1 MKISNTI
8 PSSFSVANFSSEKSA
23 DKSANKCFYVPPCVS
38 VSTYFHLIPWDFSED
53 QIARSLSL
61 DAFNHLQNCLCMR
74 FDGGHGD
81 ETPDTAGMS
90 DSEKATVMYLF
101 NRVAPKIDAIVE
113 RKKAKA
119 DKCREAGRKGGRPK
133 KGGVSID
140 CEEKKGSPF
149 SDVVSCSKQEENDA
163 ISNLPGE
170 KNHYK
175 EIRGRKVHRNS
186 SSTGEKGYKGEK
198 GLDPL
203 PPFIPPK
210 ELLDLSG
217 ETDSDSVFEIRCQL
231 AEKRPDLTPRRHWQ
245 KYRPRFVTE
254 MGVTWEVRRNVTPVE
269 ALMAIPC
276 PVDFNI
282 WFPIVI
288 SAKRAGVP
296 NSVLHEWSRKGC
308 SDNDYD
314 FDLNEYFFNYAARP
328 RQGGI
333 TEKLLFKVYNYGL
346 DCVGRYSKAINAEMA
361 HLMAS
366 DGKTSDTHA
375 DTGEAGKNAVVKP
388 VERNLAIEEPL
399 PEPEFVI
406 AKPQAEANVEPP
418 KPEVELVPQTTPA
431 NGEPT
436 EDEKRQVLE
445 DYMIG
450 ERGLDLETI
459 SYFGDEAKW
468 DAYRKSWYIAIK
480 EDGYETKRYLDVP
493 PDSKV
498 KGRPRYMVSKNA
510 GLKNHRSEHLFEKD
524 NEVVFLVEG
533 QFDARALYSA
543 GHYLAVGVKNLDQ
556 LEADLKNPRLTA
568 MHFVIV
574 SDRDETGLSNAKKWS
589 DVLTENGVTP
599 HVCRLPKG
607 CRDVADM
614 LKAQGREAV
623 RRLVED
629 FMVEEGI
636 TAPVS
641 AESADCPF

>member
-1 MKISNTI
+1 MTGLKVVQVN
-8 PSSFSVANFSSEKSA
+8 
-23 DKSANKCFYVPPCVS
+23 
-38 VSTYFHLIPWDFSED
+38 
-53 QIARSLSL
+53 IAVNSIVF
-61 DAFNHLQNCLCMR
+61 AK
-74 FDGGHGD
+74 
-81 ETPDTAGMS
+81 ETP
-90 DSEKATVMYLF
+90 
-101 NRVAPKIDAIVE
+101 
-113 RKKAKA
+113 
-119 DKCREAGRKGGRPK
+119 
-133 KGGVSID
+133 
-140 CEEKKGSPF
+140 
-149 SDVVSCSKQEENDA
+149 
-163 ISNLPGE
+163 
-170 KNHYK
+170 
-175 EIRGRKVHRNS
+175 
-186 SSTGEKGYKGEK
+186 
-198 GLDPL
+198 
-203 PPFIPPK
+203 
-210 ELLDLSG
+210 
-217 ETDSDSVFEIRCQL
+217 
-231 AEKRPDLTPRRHWQ
+231 
-245 KYRPRFVTE
+245 
-254 MGVTWEVRRNVTPVE
+254 
-269 ALMAIPC
+269 
-276 PVDFNI
+276 
-282 WFPIVI
+282 
-288 SAKRAGVP
+288 
-296 NSVLHEWSRKGC
+296 
-308 SDNDYD
+308 
-314 FDLNEYFFNYAARP
+314 
-328 RQGGI
+328 
-333 TEKLLFKVYNYGL
+333 
-346 DCVGRYSKAINAEMA
+346 
-361 HLMAS
+361 
-366 DGKTSDTHA
+366 
-375 DTGEAGKNAVVKP
+375 
-388 VERNLAIEEPL
+388 
-399 PEPEFVI
+399 
-406 AKPQAEANVEPP
+406 VEPP

>member
-1 MKISNTI
+1 MLKTSNTI
-8 PSSFSVANFSSEKSA
+8 SQSFSVANFSSEKSA
-23 DKSANKCFYVPPCVS
+23 DKSANKCFYVSPCVS

-53 QIARSLSL
+53 QLARSLSL
-61 DAFNHLQNCLCMR
+61 DAFNCLQNCLCRR
-74 FDGGHGD
+74 FDGGHGN

-101 NRVAPKIDAIVE
+101 NRLAPKIDAIIE

-140 CEEKKGSPF
+140 SEEKKGSPF

-175 EIRGRKVHRNS
+175 EIREKGFHRNS
-186 SSTGEKGYKGEK
+186 SSTERKGSRGKRGE
-198 GLDPL
+198 DSL
-203 PPFIPPK
+203 PPYIPPEGLK
-210 ELLDLSG
+210 DDS
-217 ETDSDSVFEIRCQL
+217 ETVYTIDRKMSE
-231 AEKRPDLTPRRHWQ
+231 PDLESTPRCKWQ
-245 KYRPRFVTE
+245 KRYSHFVTDL
-254 MGVTWEVRRNVTPVE
+254 GVTWEAFRNVEATE
-269 ALMAIPC
+269 ALLAIPC
-276 PVDFNI
+276 PPDFHT
-282 WFPIVI
+282 WLPLVI
-288 SAKRAGVP
+288 SAKRGGVP
-296 NSVLHEWSRKGC
+296 DEIIDAWSWTGAHYDKDENRYYI
-308 SDNDYD
+308 DYAKR
-314 FDLNEYFFNYAARP
+314 ERA
-328 RQGGI
+328 GGI
-333 TEKLLFKVYNYGL
+333 TVLLLYRVYNHGFG
-346 DCVGRYSKAINAEMA
+346 CVGRYSRILKSEMA
-361 HLMAS
+361 KNKAS
-366 DGKTSDTHA
+366 DGETASTHA
-375 DTGEAGKNAVVKP
+375 DTGEAEKNAVVKP

-450 ERGLDLETI
+450 ERGFDWDTI

-468 DAYRKSWYIAIK
+468 DACRKSWYIAIK
-480 EDGYETKRYLDVP
+480 EDGYETRRYLDVP

-498 KGRPRYMVSKNA
+498 KRHPRYMVSKNA

-533 QFDARALYSA
+533 QFDVRALYSA

-568 MHFVIV
+568 MHFVIAA
-574 SDRDETGLSNAKKWS
+574 DRDETGLSNAKKWS
-589 DVLTENGVTP
+589 DVLTENGFTP
-599 HVCRLPKG
+599 HVCHLPKG

-614 LKAQGREAV
+614 LKTQGREAV
-623 RRLVED
+623 RRLIED
-629 FMVEEGI
+629 FMVKEGI